1 MAKKKSKKNNINFKK
16 LFYFIIGFLLII
28 FLIWYIISWK
38 NVKKEEKLMNSY
50 LITSNTLSVEIKDLS
65 ETIQVL
71 KESPSEYFVY
81 ISYTNDEKVYSFEKK
96 LKKLIDNYNLKDEFY
111 FVNVTNIKDDE
122 NFYKEINNTFN
133 TKLINNIPCI
143 LHFKNNELKNK
154 TATPSKNLYIRNVN
168 DYSRNFDMYDIR
180 TRDIY
185 ENGGRISLDEMKGL

>member
-16 LFYFIIGFLLII
+16 LFYFIIGILLII

-38 NVKKEEKLMNSY
+38 NVKQEEKLMNSY

-65 ETIQVL
+65 ETVQVL

-81 ISYTNDEKVYSFEKK
+81 ISYTNDEKIFNFEKK

-122 NFYKEINNTFN
+122 NFYSEINDTFN
-133 TKLINNIPCI
+133 TKLINNIPSI
-143 LHFKNNELKNK
+143 LHFKNNELKKVIYNKDLNK
-154 TATPSKNLYIRNVN
+154 TYTEFENLLKENE
-168 DYSRNFDMYDIR
+168 FDK
-180 TRDIY
+180 
-185 ENGGRISLDEMKGL
+185 E

>member
-38 NVKKEEKLMNSY
+38 NVKQEEKLMNSY

-65 ETIQVL
+65 ETVQVL

-122 NFYKEINNTFN
+122 NFNSEINDTFN
-133 TKLINNIPCI
+133 TKLISNIPCI
-143 LHFKNNELKNK
+143 LHFKNNELKKVIYNKDLNK
-154 TATPSKNLYIRNVN
+154 TYTNFENLLK
-168 DYSRNFDMYDIR
+168 
-180 TRDIY
+180 
-185 ENGGRISLDEMKGL
+185 ENEFGKE

>member
-16 LFYFIIGFLLII
+16 LFYFILGFLLII

-38 NVKKEEKLMNSY
+38 NVKQEEKLMNSY

-81 ISYTNDEKVYSFEKK
+81 ISYTNDEKVFNFEKK

-122 NFYKEINNTFN
+122 NFYSEINDTFN
-133 TKLINNIPCI
+133 TKLISNIPSI
-143 LHFKNNELKNK
+143 LHFKNNELKKVIYNKDLNK
-154 TATPSKNLYIRNVN
+154 TYTDFENLLKENE
-168 DYSRNFDMYDIR
+168 FDK
-180 TRDIY
+180 
-185 ENGGRISLDEMKGL
+185 E

>member
-122 NFYKEINNTFN
+122 NFYSEINDTFN
-133 TKLINNIPCI
+133 TKLISNIPSI
-143 LHFKNNELKNK
+143 LHFKNNELKKVIYNKDLNK
-154 TATPSKNLYIRNVN
+154 TYTNFENLLKENE
-168 DYSRNFDMYDIR
+168 FDK
-180 TRDIY
+180 
-185 ENGGRISLDEMKGL
+185 E

>member
-1 MAKKKSKKNNINFKK
+1 
-16 LFYFIIGFLLII
+16 
-28 FLIWYIISWK
+28 
-38 NVKKEEKLMNSY
+38 MNSY

-143 LHFKNNELKNK
+143 LHFKNNELKKVIYNKDLNK
-154 TATPSKNLYIRNVN
+154 TYTNFENLLK
-168 DYSRNFDMYDIR
+168 
-180 TRDIY
+180 
-185 ENGGRISLDEMKGL
+185 ENELDKE

>member
-50 LITSNTLSVEIKDLS
+50 LITLNTLSVEIKDLS

-96 LKKLIDNYNLKDEFY
+96 LNKLIDNYNLKDEFY

-122 NFYKEINNTFN
+122 NFYSEINNTFN

-143 LHFKNNELKNK
+143 LHFKNNELKKVIYNKDLNK
-154 TATPSKNLYIRNVN
+154 TYTNFENLLK
-168 DYSRNFDMYDIR
+168 
-180 TRDIY
+180 
-185 ENGGRISLDEMKGL
+185 ENEFVKE

>member
-16 LFYFIIGFLLII
+16 IFYFILGFLLII

-38 NVKKEEKLMNSY
+38 NVKQEEKLMNSY

-65 ETIQVL
+65 ETVQVL

-81 ISYTNDEKVYSFEKK
+81 ISYTNDEKIFNFEKK

-122 NFYKEINNTFN
+122 NFYSEINDTFN
-133 TKLINNIPCI
+133 TKLINNIPSI
-143 LHFKNNELKNK
+143 LHFKNNELKKVIYNKDLNK
-154 TATPSKNLYIRNVN
+154 TYTNFENLLKENE
-168 DYSRNFDMYDIR
+168 FDK
-180 TRDIY
+180 
-185 ENGGRISLDEMKGL
+185 E

>member
-16 LFYFIIGFLLII
+16 LFYFILGFLLII

-65 ETIQVL
+65 ETVQVL

-81 ISYTNDEKVYSFEKK
+81 ISYTNDEKVFNFEKK

-122 NFYKEINNTFN
+122 NFYSEINDTFN
-133 TKLINNIPCI
+133 TKLISNIPSI
-143 LHFKNNELKNK
+143 LHFKNNELKKVIYNKDLNK
-154 TATPSKNLYIRNVN
+154 TYTDFENLLKENE
-168 DYSRNFDMYDIR
+168 FDK
-180 TRDIY
+180 
-185 ENGGRISLDEMKGL
+185 E

>member
-1 MAKKKSKKNNINFKK
+1 MNDKYYKILRFDGKEQYSEKKSKKNNINFKK

-122 NFYKEINNTFN
+122 NFYSEINNTFN

-143 LHFKNNELKNK
+143 LHFKNNELKKVIYNKDLNK
-154 TATPSKNLYIRNVN
+154 TYTNFENLLKENE
-168 DYSRNFDMYDIR
+168 FDK
-180 TRDIY
+180 
-185 ENGGRISLDEMKGL
+185 E

>member
-38 NVKKEEKLMNSY
+38 NVKQEEKLMNSY

-81 ISYTNDEKVYSFEKK
+81 ISYTNDEKVFNFEKK

-122 NFYKEINNTFN
+122 NFYSEINDTFN
-133 TKLINNIPCI
+133 TKLISNIPCI
-143 LHFKNNELKNK
+143 LHFKNNELKKVIYNKDLNK
-154 TATPSKNLYIRNVN
+154 TYTNFENLLKENE
-168 DYSRNFDMYDIR
+168 FDK
-180 TRDIY
+180 
-185 ENGGRISLDEMKGL
+185 E

>member
-1 MAKKKSKKNNINFKK
+1 MAKKKSKKNNINF
-16 LFYFIIGFLLII
+16 
-28 FLIWYIISWK
+28 
-38 NVKKEEKLMNSY
+38 KKEEKLMNSY

-122 NFYKEINNTFN
+122 NFYSEINNTFN

-143 LHFKNNELKNK
+143 LHFKNNELKKVIYNKDLNK
-154 TATPSKNLYIRNVN
+154 TYTNFENLLKENE
-168 DYSRNFDMYDIR
+168 FDK
-180 TRDIY
+180 
-185 ENGGRISLDEMKGL
+185 E

>member
-16 LFYFIIGFLLII
+16 LFYFILGFLLII

-50 LITSNTLSVEIKDLS
+50 LITSNTLSVEIKDLR
-65 ETIQVL
+65 ETVQVL

-81 ISYTNDEKVYSFEKK
+81 ISYTNDEKVFNFEKK

-122 NFYKEINNTFN
+122 NFYSEINDTFN
-133 TKLINNIPCI
+133 TKLISNIPSI
-143 LHFKNNELKNK
+143 LHFKNNELKKVIYNKDLNK
-154 TATPSKNLYIRNVN
+154 TYTDFENLLKENE
-168 DYSRNFDMYDIR
+168 FDK
-180 TRDIY
+180 
-185 ENGGRISLDEMKGL
+185 E

>member
-16 LFYFIIGFLLII
+16 LFYFIIVFLLII

-122 NFYKEINNTFN
+122 NFYSEINNTFN

-143 LHFKNNELKNK
+143 LHFKNNELKKVIYNKDLNK
-154 TATPSKNLYIRNVN
+154 TYTNFENLLKENE
-168 DYSRNFDMYDIR
+168 FDK
-180 TRDIY
+180 
-185 ENGGRISLDEMKGL
+185 E

>member
-16 LFYFIIGFLLII
+16 LFYFILGFLLII

-38 NVKKEEKLMNSY
+38 NVKQEEKLMNSY

-65 ETIQVL
+65 ETVQVL

-81 ISYTNDEKVYSFEKK
+81 ISYTNDEKVFNFEKK

-122 NFYKEINNTFN
+122 NFYSEINDTFN
-133 TKLINNIPCI
+133 TKLISNIPSI
-143 LHFKNNELKNK
+143 LHFKNNELKKVIYNKDLNK
-154 TATPSKNLYIRNVN
+154 TYTDFENLLKENE
-168 DYSRNFDMYDIR
+168 FDK
-180 TRDIY
+180 
-185 ENGGRISLDEMKGL
+185 E

>member
-16 LFYFIIGFLLII
+16 IFYFILGFLLII

-38 NVKKEEKLMNSY
+38 NVKQEEKLMNSY

-65 ETIQVL
+65 ETVQVL

-81 ISYTNDEKVYSFEKK
+81 ISYTNDEKIFNFEKK

-122 NFYKEINNTFN
+122 NFYSEINNTFN

-143 LHFKNNELKNK
+143 LHFKNNELKKVIYNKDLNK
-154 TATPSKNLYIRNVN
+154 TYTEFENLLKENE
-168 DYSRNFDMYDIR
+168 FDK
-180 TRDIY
+180 
-185 ENGGRISLDEMKGL
+185 E

>member
-1 MAKKKSKKNNINFKK
+1 
-16 LFYFIIGFLLII
+16 
-28 FLIWYIISWK
+28 
-38 NVKKEEKLMNSY
+38 MNSY

-81 ISYTNDEKVYSFEKK
+81 ISYTNDEKVFNFEKK

-122 NFYKEINNTFN
+122 NFYTEINNTFN

-143 LHFKNNELKNK
+143 LHFKNNELKKVIYNKDLNK
-154 TATPSKNLYIRNVN
+154 TYTNFENLLKENE
-168 DYSRNFDMYDIR
+168 FDK
-180 TRDIY
+180 
-185 ENGGRISLDEMKGL
+185 E

>member
-16 LFYFIIGFLLII
+16 IFYFILGFLLII

-38 NVKKEEKLMNSY
+38 NVKQEEKLMNSY

-65 ETIQVL
+65 ETVQVL

-81 ISYTNDEKVYSFEKK
+81 ISYTNDEKIFNFEKK

-111 FVNVTNIKDDE
+111 FVNVTNINDDE
-122 NFYKEINNTFN
+122 NFYSEINDTFN

-143 LHFKNNELKNK
+143 LHFKNNELKKVIYNKDLNK
-154 TATPSKNLYIRNVN
+154 TYTNFENLLKENE
-168 DYSRNFDMYDIR
+168 FDK
-180 TRDIY
+180 
-185 ENGGRISLDEMKGL
+185 E

>member
-16 LFYFIIGFLLII
+16 IFYFILGFLLII

-38 NVKKEEKLMNSY
+38 NVKQEEKLMNSY

-96 LKKLIDNYNLKDEFY
+96 LKKLINNYNLKDEFY

-122 NFYKEINNTFN
+122 NFYSEINDTFN
-133 TKLINNIPCI
+133 TKLISNIPSI
-143 LHFKNNELKNK
+143 LHFKNNELKKVIYNKDLNK
-154 TATPSKNLYIRNVN
+154 TYTEFENLLKENE
-168 DYSRNFDMYDIR
+168 FDK
-180 TRDIY
+180 
-185 ENGGRISLDEMKGL
+185 E

>member
-16 LFYFIIGFLLII
+16 IFYFILGFLLII

-38 NVKKEEKLMNSY
+38 NVKQEEKLMNSY

-65 ETIQVL
+65 ETVQVL

-81 ISYTNDEKVYSFEKK
+81 ISYTNDEKIFNFEKK

-122 NFYKEINNTFN
+122 NFYSEINDTFN
-133 TKLINNIPCI
+133 TKLISNIPSI
-143 LHFKNNELKNK
+143 LHFKNNELKKVIYNKDLNK
-154 TATPSKNLYIRNVN
+154 TYTNFENLLKENE
-168 DYSRNFDMYDIR
+168 FDK
-180 TRDIY
+180 
-185 ENGGRISLDEMKGL
+185 E

>member
-16 LFYFIIGFLLII
+16 IFYFILGFLLII

-38 NVKKEEKLMNSY
+38 NVKQEEKLMNSY

-65 ETIQVL
+65 ETVQVL

-81 ISYTNDEKVYSFEKK
+81 ISYTNDEKIFNFEKK

-111 FVNVTNIKDDE
+111 FVNITNIKDDE
-122 NFYKEINNTFN
+122 NFYSEINDTFN

-143 LHFKNNELKNK
+143 LHFKNNELKKVIYNKDLNK
-154 TATPSKNLYIRNVN
+154 TYTNFENLLKENE
-168 DYSRNFDMYDIR
+168 FDK
-180 TRDIY
+180 
-185 ENGGRISLDEMKGL
+185 E

>member
-1 MAKKKSKKNNINFKK
+1 MAKKKSKKNNIDFKK
-16 LFYFIIGFLLII
+16 MFYFIIGLLLII

-38 NVKKEEKLMNSY
+38 NVKQEEKLMNSY

-111 FVNVTNIKDDE
+111 FVNVTNIKDNE
-122 NFYKEINNTFN
+122 NFYSEINNTFN

-143 LHFKNNELKNK
+143 LHFKNNELKKVIYNKDLNK
-154 TATPSKNLYIRNVN
+154 TYT
-168 DYSRNFDMYDIR
+168 NFEYLLK
-180 TRDIY
+180 
-185 ENGGRISLDEMKGL
+185 ENEFDKE

>member
-16 LFYFIIGFLLII
+16 LFYFILGFLLII

-38 NVKKEEKLMNSY
+38 NVKQEEKLMNSY

-65 ETIQVL
+65 ETVQVL

-81 ISYTNDEKVYSFEKK
+81 ISYTNDEKVFNFEKK

-122 NFYKEINNTFN
+122 NFYSEINETFN
-133 TKLINNIPCI
+133 TKLISNIPSI
-143 LHFKNNELKNK
+143 LHFKNNELKKVIYNKDLNK
-154 TATPSKNLYIRNVN
+154 TYTDFENLLKENE
-168 DYSRNFDMYDIR
+168 FDK
-180 TRDIY
+180 
-185 ENGGRISLDEMKGL
+185 E

>member
-1 MAKKKSKKNNINFKK
+1 MAKKKNKKNNINFKK
-16 LFYFIIGFLLII
+16 LFYFILGFLLII

-38 NVKKEEKLMNSY
+38 NVKQEEKLMNSY

-65 ETIQVL
+65 ETVQVL

-81 ISYTNDEKVYSFEKK
+81 ISYTNDEKIFNFEKK

-122 NFYKEINNTFN
+122 NFYSEINDTFN

-143 LHFKNNELKNK
+143 LHFKNNELKKVIYNKDLNK
-154 TATPSKNLYIRNVN
+154 TYTNFENLLKENK
-168 DYSRNFDMYDIR
+168 FDK
-180 TRDIY
+180 
-185 ENGGRISLDEMKGL
+185 E

>member
-16 LFYFIIGFLLII
+16 IFYFILGFLLII

-38 NVKKEEKLMNSY
+38 NVKQEEKLMNSY

-65 ETIQVL
+65 ETVQVL

-81 ISYTNDEKVYSFEKK
+81 ISYTNDEKIFNFEKK
-96 LKKLIDNYNLKDEFY
+96 LKKLIDNYNLKDEFH

-122 NFYKEINNTFN
+122 NFYSEINDTFN

-143 LHFKNNELKNK
+143 LHFKNNELKKVIYNKDLNK
-154 TATPSKNLYIRNVN
+154 TYTNFENLLKENE
-168 DYSRNFDMYDIR
+168 FDK
-180 TRDIY
+180 
-185 ENGGRISLDEMKGL
+185 E

>member
-16 LFYFIIGFLLII
+16 IFYFILGFLLII

-38 NVKKEEKLMNSY
+38 NVKQEEKLMNSY

-65 ETIQVL
+65 ETVQVL

-81 ISYTNDEKVYSFEKK
+81 ISYTNDEKIFNFEKK

-122 NFYKEINNTFN
+122 NFYSEINDTFN

-143 LHFKNNELKNK
+143 LHFKNNELKKVIYNKDLNK
-154 TATPSKNLYIRNVN
+154 TYTNFENLLKENE
-168 DYSRNFDMYDIR
+168 FDK
-180 TRDIY
+180 
-185 ENGGRISLDEMKGL
+185 E

>member
-16 LFYFIIGFLLII
+16 IFYFILGFLLII

-38 NVKKEEKLMNSY
+38 NVKQEEKLMNSY

-65 ETIQVL
+65 ETVQVL

-81 ISYTNDEKVYSFEKK
+81 ISYTNDEKIFNFEKK

-122 NFYKEINNTFN
+122 NFYSEINDTFN
-133 TKLINNIPCI
+133 TKLISNIPCI
-143 LHFKNNELKNK
+143 LHFKNNELKKVIYNKDLNK
-154 TATPSKNLYIRNVN
+154 TYTEFENLLKENE
-168 DYSRNFDMYDIR
+168 FDK
-180 TRDIY
+180 
-185 ENGGRISLDEMKGL
+185 E